1 VEETKMTKNTLVGVG
16 VVAQIFGFSVS
27 WVKLNEP
34 KLNLVPVM
42 SDAGHRRYDL
52 DAVLT
57 AHTEFEARQGRRQ

>member
-1 VEETKMTKNTLVGVG
+1 MTKNTLVGVG

-34 KLNLVPVM
+34 KLKLVPVM

>member
-1 VEETKMTKNTLVGVG
+1 MKTNTLVGVG

-34 KLNLVPVM
+34 KLKLTPVM

-57 AHTEFEARQGRRQ
+57 AHSEFEARQRSRE